1 MTTPTD
7 TASTAQRQVHLK
19 TLKTMAERVGE
30 FGLAIARMA
39 NTPRWTSPALPSS
52 SAELDAASATSARCC
67 ARRDVTSSS
76 TELTSLA
83 PRPIRTVP

>member
-30 FGLAIARMA
+30 FELAIARMA
-39 NTPRWTSPALPSS
+39 NDPAMDIAGAP
-52 SAELDAASATSARCC
+52 ELLGRAGCRLGDVSEMLRK
-67 ARRDVTSSS
+67 ARRDVI
-76 TELTSLA
+76 EH
-83 PRPIRTVP
+83 